1 MNLLSKRN
9 VLLVFVIAA
18 LLFAGLACN
27 LPMLGR
33 SKPTPTPIPVTG
45 ASVEEL
51 ATQVASAA
59 ATAASGGPITLEFT
73 EEQLTSAANLELQ
86 KAGETGVSNLQV
98 ALRDGLI
105 KITGTASQNGFD
117 LPLTVS
123 LRVSANAQG
132 LPRSEVV
139 EAKVGPLSLPQ
150 NMIDQFTTAFDQL
163 LNERFSQEAGD
174 VAIDSITIADGKMTI
189 VAHKR

>member
-9 VLLVFVIAA
+9 VLLVLVITA

-59 ATAASGGPITLEFT
+59 A
-73 EEQLTSAANLELQ
+73 
-86 KAGETGVSNLQV
+86 GVSGV
-98 ALRDGLI
+98 RVSLRDGQI
-105 KITGTASQNGFD
+105 KITGTASQDGFD
-117 LPLTVS
+117 LPLTVA
-123 LRVSANAQG
+123 LQVSVSPQG
-132 LPRSEVV
+132 LPQSEVV
-139 EAKVGPLSLPQ
+139 EARAGPLSVPRS
-150 NMIDQFTTAFDQL
+150 MIDQFTTGFDQL

-174 VAIDSITIADGKMTI
+174 ISIDSITIADGKMTI

>member
-9 VLLVFVIAA
+9 VLLVLVITA

-59 ATAASGGPITLEFT
+59 ATAASGGPVVLEFT
-73 EEQLTSAANLELQ
+73 EEQLTTAAALELQ
-86 KAGETGVSNLQV
+86 KSGETGVSGV
-98 ALRDGLI
+98 RVSLRDGQI
-105 KITGTASQNGFD
+105 KITGTASQDGFD
-117 LPLTVS
+117 LPLTVA
-123 LRVSANAQG
+123 LQVSVSPQG
-132 LPRSEVV
+132 LPQSEVV
-139 EAKVGPLSLPQ
+139 EARAGPLSVPRS
-150 NMIDQFTTAFDQL
+150 MIDQFTTGFDQL

-174 VAIDSITIADGKMTI
+174 ISIDSITIADGKMTI